1 MLEGA
6 GWIEK
11 AAVAALGIL
20 VAFGLLR
27 LLRKRRHELPAGGA
41 PPGQG
46 SQPSAADGA
55 ATTPLGILTPPSP
68 KRVDDH
74 EPERAPSLEAA
85 PAPPVTLKEPDVAPP
100 SESLAPLAVD
110 FAGRERAWAKRIED
124 ATAADDKVL
133 LANHHLAYAK
143 EEIAAGRRDIAADH
157 LRACLRVAAQ
167 ARNAPMEAHAR
178 MELAELA
185 RADDDL
191 TTACEHWQIARSLFH
206 TLASKPELA
215 DVEARMRTHGCPT
228 DWVLTDF

>member
-11 AAVAALGIL
+11 AAVAALGML
-20 VAFGLLR
+20 LAFVLLR
-27 LLRKRRHELPAGGA
+27 VVRRRRHELPAGGA
-41 PPGQG
+41 PPGPG
-46 SQPSAADGA
+46 PQPGNDGA
-55 ATTPLGILTPPSP
+55 AAAPLGVMTPPAP
-68 KRVDDH
+68 KRADAY
-74 EPERAPSLEAA
+74 EPRHAPSSEAA
-85 PAPPVTLKEPDVAPP
+85 IPVTLKEPEDVPP
-100 SESLAPLAVD
+100 SESASPLSAD
-110 FAGRERAWAKRIED
+110 PAGRESAWAKRIGE
-124 ATAADDKVL
+124 AAAANDKVL
-133 LANHHLAYAK
+133 LANHHLAYAR
-143 EEIAAGRRDIAADH
+143 EEIAAGRRDVAADQ
-157 LRACLRVAAQ
+157 LRSCLRVAAQ

-206 TLASKPELA
+206 RLSSKPELA

>member
-1 MLEGA
+1 MFEGA

-20 VAFGLLR
+20 VAFALMR
-27 LLRKRRHELPAGGA
+27 LLRKRRHEPAAGGA
-41 PPGQG
+41 PPGKA
-46 SQPSAADGA
+46 SQPNAAEA
-55 ATTPLGILTPPSP
+55 AAAPLGVLAPPAP
-68 KRVDDH
+68 KRVDEY
-74 EPERAPSLEAA
+74 EPEQRDHAPSTEA
-85 PAPPVTLKEPDVAPP
+85 PKPVTLKEPDVAPS

-110 FAGRERAWAKRIED
+110 FAGRESAWAKRIED
-124 ATAADDKVL
+124 AAVANDKVL

-143 EEIAAGRRDIAADH
+143 EEIAAGRVDVAADQ
-157 LRACLRVAAQ
+157 LRSCLRVAAQ

-206 TLASKPELA
+206 TLSSKPELA
-215 DVEARMRTHGCPT
+215 DVETRMRAHGCPT